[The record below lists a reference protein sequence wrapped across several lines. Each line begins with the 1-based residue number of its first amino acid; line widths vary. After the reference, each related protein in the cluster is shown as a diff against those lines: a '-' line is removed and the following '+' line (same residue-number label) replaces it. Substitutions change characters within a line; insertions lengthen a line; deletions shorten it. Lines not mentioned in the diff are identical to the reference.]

1 MDLGMSGDRTLESG
15 PCATEPPVSPTS
27 IVSLSPISHPLG
39 LYRVTELSW
48 LLGLKVVP
56 L

>member
-1 MDLGMSGDRTLESG
+1 MDLGMSGDRILESG

-27 IVSLSPISHPLG
+27 IVSLSPISHPIG
-39 LYRVTELSW
+39 LYRVMELSG
-48 LLGLKVVP
+48 LLSPKVVT